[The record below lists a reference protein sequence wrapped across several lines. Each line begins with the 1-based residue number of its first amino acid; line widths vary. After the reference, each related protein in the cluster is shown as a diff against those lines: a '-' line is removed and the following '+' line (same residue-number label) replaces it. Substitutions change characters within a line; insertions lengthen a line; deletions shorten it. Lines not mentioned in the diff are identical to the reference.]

1 MSQMIKKPG
10 WILIVWLA
18 LGFFVA
24 RYLVT
29 RAINNPGEAGLLDQ
43 VTGII
48 FNIVGVWVLLA
59 GIAVIVGT
67 KLLRKGKSI
76 F

>member
-10 WILIVWLA
+10 WILIGWLA

-24 RYLVT
+24 RYLVL
-29 RAINNPGEAGLLDQ
+29 RAMNNPGEAGLLEQ
-43 VTGII
+43 LTGII
-48 FNIVGVWVLLA
+48 FNVVGVWVLLA
-59 GIAVIVGT
+59 GIAVIVGA
-67 KLLRKGKSI
+67 KLLTKGKSM